1 MGLSMLIDSPAL
13 FPLNKSTLKKSMA
26 TKKTAL
32 SFSDEFLEAAGAI
45 SLADFF
51 TSASVEDR
59 TLVQLTRNAIF
70 AGQNIK
76 NAVDAGI
83 DDLEL
88 AQRLNAFR
96 NAADGELMG
105 QVFPP
110 KEKPVP
116 VEVVNRPVPPRPP
129 ELTPSQTKAWL
140 GDWIEA
146 GKFMRFTRQ
155 NALDTIRKRGPFHN
169 TDKLPQIVDNA
180 LQMLKSGGVVLNLP
194 SQQGTWLV
202 QHRLFIEKEAG

>member
-1 MGLSMLIDSPAL
+1 M
-13 FPLNKSTLKKSMA
+13 
-26 TKKTAL
+26 TANRTTL

-51 TSASVEDR
+51 TSAAVEDR
-59 TLVQLTRNAIF
+59 TLVALTRQAIF

-76 NAVDAGI
+76 NAVDAGL

-96 NAADGELMG
+96 NSADGELMA

-116 VEVVNRPVPPRPP
+116 VEVASRPVPPRHP
-129 ELTPSQTKAWL
+129 ELTLVQAETWL
-140 GDWIEA
+140 ADWIKG

-155 NALDTIRKRGPFHN
+155 TAMEMVKTHGPFRN
-169 TDKLPQIVDNA
+169 PDKVGQMVDNA
-180 LQMLKSGGVVLNLP
+180 LQKLKNGGVVLNLP

-202 QHRLFIEKEAG
+202 QHKLIIQPA

>member
-1 MGLSMLIDSPAL
+1 MQVDSPQ
-13 FPLNKSTLKKSMA
+13 LNTFTCKQLMT
-26 TKKTAL
+26 TERTAL

-51 TSASVEDR
+51 SSAAVEDR
-59 TLVQLTRNAIF
+59 TLVSLTRQCIF

-76 NAVDAGI
+76 NADDAGI

-96 NAADGELMG
+96 KAADGDLMG

-110 KEKPVP
+110 RSIDKDKEHSVP
-116 VEVVNRPVPPRPP
+116 VVVVAKPIPPRPP
-129 ELTPSQTKAWL
+129 ELTMSQAKAWL
-140 GDWIEA
+140 ADWIEA

-155 NALDTIRKRGPFHN
+155 NALDTIRKRGPFN
-169 TDKLPQIVDNA
+169 NPDKLGQLVDNA